1 MHRTQLARW
10 RYPFNPAAKCEYS
23 NNTLEPSA
31 CISGQVGKVK
41 IYTARVMSSSPHLGS
56 PFELLIELLV
66 AMGRDL
72 TTRETLDGWDLTTG
86 ETEPKT
92 GPVFD
97 CRSL

>member
-1 MHRTQLARW
+1 MEISL
-10 RYPFNPAAKCEYS
+10 AAKYEYS

-66 AMGRDL
+66 ATGRDL
-72 TTRETLDGWDLTTG
+72 TTLAGWDLTTG

>member
-1 MHRTQLARW
+1 
-10 RYPFNPAAKCEYS
+10 
-23 NNTLEPSA
+23 
-31 CISGQVGKVK
+31 
-41 IYTARVMSSSPHLGS
+41 MSSSPHLGS

-66 AMGRDL
+66 ATGRDL
-72 TTRETLDGWDLTTG
+72 TTRETLAGWDLTTA